1 MMKLFRTVA
10 VLAVVLAFAG
20 TTELSAQS
28 SMKTR
33 GGGASP
39 VLSFGSSAS
48 VNDAA
53 IALDKRDW
61 KKGVDLARSVLNS
74 SSLSANSSPLVYNNM
89 CIGLTF
95 MQQSE
100 EAMSYCDKAV
110 EGRPRQWQFYNN
122 RAIAHFYLGDYDR
135 SLADYYMAL
144 MFGRGQTLLLENIH
158 LTLKARKTATPSAGS
173 T

>member
-1 MMKLFRTVA
+1 MKLFRALTIFAIA
-10 VLAVVLAFAG
+10 VLFTGASELA
-20 TTELSAQS
+20 AQG
-28 SMKTR
+28 SMNIR
-33 GGGASP
+33 SGGASP

-53 IALDKRDW
+53 NALDRRDW
-61 KKGVDLARSVLNS
+61 ERGVDLARSVLKS
-74 SSLSANSSPLVYNNM
+74 SALSPISAPLVYNNM

-100 EAMSYCDKAV
+100 EAMDYCNRAV

-158 LTLKARKTATPSAGS
+158 LTLKARKDAAPRSGS
-173 T
+173 S

>member
-1 MMKLFRTVA
+1 MKLFRTFTI
-10 VLAVVLAFAG
+10 LAVALAFGGASQLAA
-20 TTELSAQS
+20 EP
-28 SMKTR
+28 SMQTR

-39 VLSFGSSAS
+39 ILSFGSSAS

-53 IALDKRDW
+53 LALDKRNW
-61 KKGVDLARSVLNS
+61 QKGVDLARSVLNS
-74 SSLSANSSPLVYNNM
+74 SSVATESVPLVYNNM

-100 EAMSYCDKAV
+100 EAMGYCDKAV

-135 SLADYYMAL
+135 SLADYYMAM

-158 LTLKARKTATPSAGS
+158 LTLKARKTAAPRAGS

>member
-1 MMKLFRTVA
+1 MKLFRT
-10 VLAVVLAFAG
+10 LAVFVVVFAFG
-20 TTELSAQS
+20 SATGFAAEN
-28 SMKTR
+28 SMRTR

-39 VLSFGSSAS
+39 ILSFGAFSSI
-48 VNDAA
+48 NEAA
-53 IALDKRDW
+53 IALEKREW
-61 KKGVDLARSVLNS
+61 QKGVNLARSALS
-74 SSLSANSSPLVYNNM
+74 SSTLSSGSFPLVYNNM

-100 EAMSYCDKAV
+100 EAMDYCNKAV

-122 RAIAHFYLGDYDR
+122 RAIAHFYQGDYDR

-144 MFGRGQTLLLENIH
+144 MFGRGHTLLLENIH
-158 LTLKARKTATPSAGS
+158 LTLKARKAAAPHAGS

>member
-1 MMKLFRTVA
+1 MRLFRTVA
-10 VLAVVLAFAG
+10 VLAIAVIFGGVSELAADP
-20 TTELSAQS
+20 
-28 SMKTR
+28 SMKVR

-39 VLSFGSSAS
+39 IMSFGAFSSI
-48 VNDAA
+48 NEAA
-53 IALDKRDW
+53 LALDKREW
-61 KKGVDLARSVLNS
+61 QKGVSLARSALS
-74 SSLSANSSPLVYNNM
+74 SPTLASGSFPLVYNNM

-100 EAMSYCDKAV
+100 EAIDYCNMAV

-144 MFGRGQTLLLENIH
+144 MFGRGHTLLLENIH
-158 LTLKARKTATPSAGS
+158 LTLKARKTSGSSAGN